1 MPNFDLSNLA
11 LKAVCP
17 NNEILY
23 DDKGMP
29 SIMVKVPKMTY
40 AQVGLGSSPATLPA
54 FIINGSEVPHI
65 YISKYQNIIKNGRAY
80 SLPGQDPATGINF
93 ENAAAACT
101 AKGSGWHLMSRAE
114 WAAIALW
121 CKANATLPYGNNDYG
136 KDSRET
142 IYKAIP
148 TLIDTVT
155 GKINRVATGTGP
167 LTWSHDRT
175 LSGIWDLNGNISE
188 WVGGIRTVYGELQIL
203 ANNNAA
209 DSAKSQLV
217 GSLEWKAIDGTTGE
231 LVTPNGTGTTTNS
244 LKLDWLTN
252 HWEWI
257 TGAVTDVSGTN
268 HYCEFESITAHSS
281 VGDAAKLLLQALGL
295 FKYDETGGAYEGDV
309 FYADVAQ
316 AERLF
321 FCGGHWSSGAISGV
335 FYAFGYYTRTST
347 FNNLGFRSAFVTLP
361 PA

>member
-1 MPNFDLSNLA
+1 MPNFDLAALA

-29 SIMVKVPKMTY
+29 SVMVKIPKMTY
-40 AQVGLGSSPATLPA
+40 AQLGLGSSTATHPA

-148 TLIDTVT
+148 TLIDGAT
-155 GKINRVATGTGP
+155 GKTNRVATGTGP

-175 LSGIWDLNGNISE
+175 LSGIWDLNGNVSE
-188 WVGGIRTVYGELQIL
+188 WVGGVRLYNGELQVLI
-203 ANNNAA
+203 NNNAA

-217 GSLEWKAIDGTTGE
+217 GSAEWKAIDGTTGE
-231 LVTPNGTGTTTNS
+231 FVQPGGSGTTTNS
-244 LKLDWLTN
+244 LKLDYVSSAWK
-252 HWEWI
+252 WI
-257 TGAVTDVSGTN
+257 TGEISSSSDASRS
-268 HYCEFESITAHSS
+268 CLFESATAD
-281 VGDAAKLLLQALGL
+281 VDVVDAAKLLLQALGFL
-295 FKYDETGGAYEGDV
+295 RYDETGGAYEGDYL
-309 FYADVAQ
+309 YANNVG
-316 AERLF
+316 ERLF
-321 FCGGHWSSGAISGV
+321 SCGGYWVGGAGSGV
-335 FYAFGYYTRTST
+335 FFALGGGPRTSASSS
-347 FNNLGFRSAFVTLP
+347 LGFRSAFVTLP